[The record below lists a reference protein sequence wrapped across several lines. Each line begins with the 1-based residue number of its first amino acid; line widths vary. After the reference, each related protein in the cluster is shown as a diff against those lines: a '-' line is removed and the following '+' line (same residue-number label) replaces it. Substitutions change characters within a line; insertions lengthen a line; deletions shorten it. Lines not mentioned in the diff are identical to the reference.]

1 MIGWEQIISGF
12 KEVGILTP
20 QEMLQQINNA
30 ITAIEIGG
38 QEYQIG
44 NRRLKRADL
53 SLLYQ
58 RQKEL
63 MQQVDSEKINGS
75 CLNNT
80 FIAVFDRR

>member
-1 MIGWEQIISGF
+1 MTTQEQ
-12 KEVGILTP
+12 
-20 QEMLQQINNA
+20 LQQINNA

-63 MQQVDSEKINGS
+63 MQQIATEKSDGTLLGNVFVA
-75 CLNNT
+75 T
-80 FIAVFDRR
+80 FDRR

>member
-1 MIGWEQIISGF
+1 MNLTTQEQ
-12 KEVGILTP
+12 
-20 QEMLQQINNA
+20 LQQINNA

-53 SLLYQ
+53 LLLYQ

-63 MQQVDSEKINGS
+63 MQQVATEKSDETLLGNA
-75 CLNNT
+75 
-80 FIAVFDRR
+80 FIAKFDRR

>member
-1 MIGWEQIISGF
+1 MTTQEQ
-12 KEVGILTP
+12 
-20 QEMLQQINNA
+20 LQQINNA

-63 MQQVDSEKINGS
+63 MQQIATEKSDGTLLGN
-75 CLNNT
+75 
-80 FIAVFDRR
+80 VFVATCDRR